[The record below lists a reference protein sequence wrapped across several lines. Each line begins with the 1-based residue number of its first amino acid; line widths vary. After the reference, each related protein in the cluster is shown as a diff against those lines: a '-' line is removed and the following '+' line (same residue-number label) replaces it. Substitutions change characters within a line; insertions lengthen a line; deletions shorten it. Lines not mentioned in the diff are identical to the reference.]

1 MMSPGLA
8 RSGIRGA
15 WFSGSSTLVTSTV
28 QAVKLVVLARL
39 LTPEDFGVAGMA
51 MVLIACGSLIADLG
65 VGAAVIQR
73 ENVPEPVLSR
83 LYGLGLATG
92 AGLFVILCVGAP
104 LASRIYGEPRVA
116 PVLIGLGATF
126 LVLPIGALHQ
136 AFAEKRLAFKRLAAI
151 EVAASIA
158 GATGAILCALVGGG
172 VWALVLDPVAA
183 GSVKAALLSAQARA
197 GWRGRPSFGVH
208 GLRPYLRFGA
218 LSVGQRAANYATAN
232 VDYALVGFLLG
243 AHALGLYRIAY
254 ELATLTSG
262 RLNVVVS
269 RVFFPVMTR
278 FAADRERFR
287 GAFLRMQETATLL
300 GAPLVIGI
308 GLVAPLAVPGLL
320 GARWTESVP
329 LLRVLC
335 VVGLGRVIAGT
346 IGPAI
351 LAAGRPELGL
361 RWSLTLVAIQV
372 PAIALAVTRGG
383 LSAVA
388 WTFAALQTAYV
399 VLNYRLLVRTLF
411 GPCLRAYLA
420 TILPALAFG
429 CVMAGAVAA
438 VGWATRDDPWPLA
451 LGLAVATGAT
461 VYAGLVF
468 VFRRRV
474 VEDLAMIPPAGGPAS
489 A

>member
-1 MMSPGLA
+1 MAPGLA

-28 QAVKLVVLARL
+28 QAIKLVVLARL

-51 MVLIACGSLIADLG
+51 MVLIACGSVLADLG
-65 VGAAVIQR
+65 VGAAVIQK
-73 ENVPEPVLSR
+73 EDVPEPVLAR

-92 AGLFVILCVGAP
+92 ALLFAAMCLGAP
-104 LASRIYGEPRVA
+104 LAARIYGEPRVG
-116 PVLIGLGATF
+116 PVLLGLGLVF

-136 AFAEKRLAFKRLAAI
+136 ALAEKRLAFKRVAAI
-151 EVAASIA
+151 EVAASIV
-158 GATGAILCALVGGG
+158 GATAAIACAFAGGG
-172 VWALVLDPVAA
+172 VWALVTDQVASA
-183 GSVKAALLSAQARA
+183 GTKSTLLWVQGRA
-197 GWRGRPSFGVH
+197 SWRSRPSFALG

-218 LSVGQRAANYATAN
+218 FSVGQRAANYATAN
-232 VDYALVGFLLG
+232 IDYALIGSLLG

-262 RLNVVVS
+262 RLNIVVS
-269 RVFFPVMTR
+269 RVFFPVMAR
-278 FAADRERFR
+278 FSADRTRFR

-300 GAPLVIGI
+300 GAPLVVGI

-320 GARWTESVP
+320 GARWTDAVP

-335 VVGLGRVIAGT
+335 IVGLGRVIAGT

-361 RWSLTLVAIQV
+361 RWSLTLVVIQV

-383 LSAVA
+383 LTAVA
-388 WTFAALQTAYV
+388 WTFAVLQTVYV

-411 GPCLRAYLA
+411 GSCLRAYLA
-420 TILPALAFG
+420 TILPALGFCCA
-429 CVMAGAVAA
+429 MASAVAA
-438 VGWATRDDPWPLA
+438 VAWAARGWTWPIA
-451 LGLAVATGAT
+451 LVAEVAVGAA
-461 VYAGLVF
+461 VYGGLVF
-468 VFRRRV
+468 AFKRPV
-474 VEDLAMIPPAGGPAS
+474 VDELTLYSPGGGA